1 MISSMETAT
10 VISLDTRRERGRRVA
25 RAIDVRRGLESTDR
39 RRRSRRGGRA
49 WVNGH
54 ELGGER
60 EALAHLSAI
69 HD

>member
-1 MISSMETAT
+1 MINAMETAT

-25 RAIDVRRGLESTDR
+25 RAIDVRRGLESTNR
-39 RRRSRRGGRA
+39 RRRSRQGGRA
-49 WVNGH
+49 WVNGQ

-60 EALAHLSAI
+60 EPLAHLSVI